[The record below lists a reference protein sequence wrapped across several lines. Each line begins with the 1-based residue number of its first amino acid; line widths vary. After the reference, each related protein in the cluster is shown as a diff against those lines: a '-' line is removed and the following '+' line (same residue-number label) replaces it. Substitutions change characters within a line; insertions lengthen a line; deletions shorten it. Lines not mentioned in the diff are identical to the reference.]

1 MNRITMKNDNGYYRL
16 KEMTKEL
23 AIKYKR
29 YSDLY
34 FKRDCVNEWIVDEKT
49 PEEVEEMLNLRK
61 ELQDAG
67 VIPQN
72 DFLAPN
78 HIELMKEIEKEVLI

>member
-1 MNRITMKNDNGYYRL
+1 
-16 KEMTKEL
+16 MTKEL

-34 FKRDCVNEWIVDEKT
+34 FKRDCDGEWIIDEKT
-49 PEEVEEMLNLRK
+49 PEEKIEMLALRK

-67 VIPQN
+67 IIPQN
-72 DFLAPN
+72 DFLAPH
-78 HIELMKEIEKEVLI
+78 HIELMKEIEKDVLT

>member
-1 MNRITMKNDNGYYRL
+1 
-16 KEMTKEL
+16 MTKEL

-34 FKRDCVNEWIVDEKT
+34 FKRDCVNEWIIDEKT
-49 PEEVEEMLNLRK
+49 PEEKIEMLALRK

-67 VIPQN
+67 IIPQN
-72 DFLAPN
+72 DFLAP
-78 HIELMKEIEKEVLI
+78 HHTALMEEIEKLI